1 QAVKTWNYTLAPGN
15 RDRMGFGTTTPLG
28 QWFDTEFVPVFNT
41 YNSIASQWLDEA
53 TRTPMMTAEFNAAE
67 KAFILV
73 YRKLYSAFLRTN
85 PLVTDKDLVG
95 MGLPEHPSGGYT
107 PAPVATTYPAFSL
120 DTSVIRC
127 LTVHFH
133 DQDSTSKAKP
143 AGQHGAEIRWAVLD
157 VAPVD
162 ISELTHSSFDTHTP
176 FTLEFEGHDRGK
188 TVYFALCWE
197 NTRGEKG
204 KYSPIASAIIP

>member
-1 QAVKTWNYTLAPGN
+1 
-15 RDRMGFGTTTPLG
+15 MGFGTTTPLG

-53 TRTPMMTAEFNAAE
+53 TRTPMMTAEFNTAE

-95 MGLPEHPSGGYT
+95 MGLPEHSSGGRT
-107 PAPVATTYPAFSL
+107 PAPVATDAPDADA
-120 DTSVIRC
+120 DTSRQGRVGIIFFEKGGDHR
-127 LTVHFH
+127 
-133 DQDSTSKAKP
+133 KAKP
-143 AGQHGAEIRWAVLD
+143 PGQHGVEIRWAVLD
-157 VAPVD
+157 TPPERWDELVH
-162 ISELTHSSFDTHTP
+162 SEIDTNSP
-176 FTLEFEGHDRGK
+176 FTLAFERDQRGK
-188 TVYFALCWE
+188 ILYFALRWE

-204 KYSPIASAIIP
+204 PWSDIMNVAIP